1 MDAKM
6 TMQARAHKIMA
17 EQGARP
23 AAEYLKRRGYSL
35 TAALHILLRTEERY
49 KREAK

>member
-1 MDAKM
+1 M
-6 TMQARAHKIMA
+6 TMQGKARKIMA

-35 TAALHILLRTEERY
+35 SAALHILLRTEQRY
-49 KREAK
+49 QRETA